1 MGKLNARIRRLEA
14 HATTFDA
21 IRVLVA
27 FTDPPG
33 APPHVLIDGGTR
45 PATAA
50 TSAYS
55 RVGRCWAIMDNLR
68 RDVWR
73 CGYRQGARHGR
84 RQLVGSGLR
93 AASAMGH
100 HSGNEH
106 TACPDLVFALE

>member
-50 TSAYS
+50 EIA
-55 RVGRCWAIMDNLR
+55 GD
-68 RDVWR
+68 
-73 CGYRQGARHGR
+73 GAGCVVR
-84 RQLVGSGLR
+84 LDP
-93 AASAMGH
+93 A
-100 HSGNEH
+100 
-106 TACPDLVFALE
+106 DLSL